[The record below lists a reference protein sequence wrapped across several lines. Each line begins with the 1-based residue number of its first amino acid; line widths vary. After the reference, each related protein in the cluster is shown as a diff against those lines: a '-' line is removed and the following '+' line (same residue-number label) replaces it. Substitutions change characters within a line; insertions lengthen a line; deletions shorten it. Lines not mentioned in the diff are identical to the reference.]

1 VKCYVNFA
9 NNQVTFKTE
18 TDRVVYFQVFM
29 KRWVDLVLTL

>member
-1 VKCYVNFA
+1 
-9 NNQVTFKTE
+9 VTFKTE